1 MLRHS
6 TCAVVRVS
14 SWSLLTELFLSKVFM
29 LGLQQGQLLL
39 LLLLFIMMMMM
50 MV

>member
-1 MLRHS
+1 MLRYS
-6 TCAVVRVS
+6 TCSVVRVS
-14 SWSLLTELFLSKVFM
+14 SWSLLTEIFLSKVFM

-39 LLLLFIMMMMM
+39 LLLFIMMMMM